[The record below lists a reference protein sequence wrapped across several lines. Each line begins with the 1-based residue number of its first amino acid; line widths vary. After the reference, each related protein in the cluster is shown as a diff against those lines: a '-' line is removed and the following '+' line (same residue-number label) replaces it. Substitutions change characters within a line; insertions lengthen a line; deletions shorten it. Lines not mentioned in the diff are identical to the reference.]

1 MNKLTLSK
9 RNRNTAAALA
19 CQLNSRLS
27 EVGET
32 PNKEELEKC
41 LHLIDAPKSVRS
53 LILSV
58 THPAKTKQGRKPRP
72 HSNYIYAA
80 TYFIREGHLP
90 EPSNDKD
97 DRTNRGIRGCSKYV
111 EEMSGDEC
119 SRAWVRKC
127 IVDERFQKVVLSLIE
142 QGFSS
147 AENIE
152 QIVESQL
159 QLAGV
164 DFTKK

>member
-90 EPSNDKD
+90 P
-97 DRTNRGIRGCSKYV
+97 G
-111 EEMSGDEC
+111 
-119 SRAWVRKC
+119 A
-127 IVDERFQKVVLSLIE
+127 VL
-142 QGFSS
+142 
-147 AENIE
+147 
-152 QIVESQL
+152 
-159 QLAGV
+159 
-164 DFTKK
+164 